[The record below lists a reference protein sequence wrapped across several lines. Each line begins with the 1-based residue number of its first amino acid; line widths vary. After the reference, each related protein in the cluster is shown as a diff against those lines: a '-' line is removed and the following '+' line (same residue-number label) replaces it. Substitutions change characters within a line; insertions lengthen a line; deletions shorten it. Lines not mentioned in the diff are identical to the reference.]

1 MIRKRITCYGRVQ
14 GVGFRYRAQHAA
26 RGLMLTGWV
35 RNESDGSVL
44 MEVQGS
50 EEQITRLLQMIRQGR
65 YIEIDAMQ
73 MKEIPIQEDE
83 RGFQV
88 SYSGM

>member
-14 GVGFRYRAQHAA
+14 GVGLRYRAQHAA
-26 RGLMLTGWV
+26 GGLMRTGWV
-35 RNESDGSVL
+35 QNESDGSVV

-73 MKEIPIQEDE
+73 MKEIPLQEDE

>member
-1 MIRKRITCYGRVQ
+1 MQ
-14 GVGFRYRAQHAA
+14 
-26 RGLMLTGWV
+26 
-35 RNESDGSVL
+35 NESDGSVV